1 MDKKIKKWDLQ
12 IFAKSLREHPK
23 LFGNYKKEL
32 LISEFAKLK
41 KFPRETIIIKDQEHL
56 CNDGFPSKFN
66 LSVSEFLWS
75 EWCKN
80 NNAVIKKGVFDYT
93 KMPEH
98 SFWTLVPCSREED
111 FDRVL
116 DESKQHLF
124 LFHIAL
130 TNGCHIIK
138 KNEETTEEYYRTFL
152 DFFIKHG
159 LDPKKLRVSSF
170 PGGVIE
176 NHGIKKKFP
185 QDHNNKLLK
194 KLSKEFG
201 FKVDDTTD
209 QTFLS
214 LRVFG
219 SPIFWGYRNEF
230 LYNDGKE
237 EWDLGTIEYLPY
249 KPVYETNEEGFITY
263 KDVVDSE
270 LVFLGGGVGLERFLL
285 MLEGKKNILELSSIK
300 PLADLIRKN
309 SKNKNPKDKAIL
321 LVEEILR
328 LMHHLVCEQG
338 GLGES
343 NLGNRN
349 RKAIISKLRTALIA
363 SIVAL
368 ELDCSEKFLDSF
380 LKENVKCQKP
390 IDGYVLKTNTK
401 ILKEVYKEIGE
412 KLRFHRESA
421 NFQKEIAGKIERYKL
436 K

>member
-1 MDKKIKKWDLQ
+1 MKKQKAKVDLKGFVKTLKKY
-12 IFAKSLREHPK
+12 PK

-66 LSVSEFLWS
+66 LSVSEYLWS

-93 KMPEH
+93 KVPEH
-98 SFWTLVPCSREED
+98 SFWTIVPCSREED
-111 FDRVL
+111 FDKVL
-116 DESKQHLF
+116 EESKQHLF

-130 TNGCHIIK
+130 TNGCHIVK
-138 KNEETTEEYYRTFL
+138 KEPKTIEEYFRTFIK
-152 DFFIKHG
+152 FFIKQG
-159 LDPKKLRVSSF
+159 LNPKNLVVSSF
-170 PGGVIE
+170 PGGIVE

-194 KLSKEFG
+194 TLSKEYG
-201 FKVDDTTD
+201 FKVKDTED

-230 LYNDGKE
+230 LYDNEGE

-249 KPVYETNEEGFITY
+249 KPIYQTNEEGFVTY
-263 KDVVDSE
+263 KNIVDSD
-270 LVFLGGGVGLERFLL
+270 LAFLGGGVGLERFLL
-285 MLEGKKNILELSSIK
+285 MQEGKTNILELSTIK

-309 SKNKNPKDKAIL
+309 SKNKNPNEKAIL
-321 LVEEILR
+321 LIVEILR

-338 GLGES
+338 GLGKS

-349 RKAIISKLRTALIA
+349 RKAIVSKMRTALVA

-368 ELDCSEKFLDSF
+368 DLNFNEKFLEDF
-380 LKENVKCQKP
+380 LKENVKNMKI
-390 IDGYVLKTNTK
+390 IDGN
-401 ILKEVYKEIGE
+401 ILKSNKKIVSEIYREIGE
-412 KLRFHRESA
+412 RLRIFGVSKQI
-421 NFQKEIAGKIERYKL
+421 QKEIAEKIEKYKL
-436 K
+436 R

>member
-1 MDKKIKKWDLQ
+1 MKEKVSLEKFVKI
-12 IFAKSLREHPK
+12 LREYPK
-23 LFGNYKKEL
+23 LFGNYKKEMS
-32 LISEFAKLK
+32 IEEFSKLK
-41 KFPRETIIIKDQEHL
+41 KFPRETIILKDEELL

-66 LSVSEFLWS
+66 LSVSEYLWS

-93 KMPEH
+93 KVPEH
-98 SFWTLVPCSREED
+98 SFWTIVPCSREED

-116 DESKQHLF
+116 ENSKQHLF

-138 KNEETTEEYYRTFL
+138 KDPKTIEEYFRTFIE
-152 DFFIKHG
+152 FFVKQG
-159 LDPKKLRVSSF
+159 LDPKKMSVSSF
-170 PGGVIE
+170 NGGIIE

-185 QDHNNKLLK
+185 VDHNNKLLK
-194 KLSKEFG
+194 QLSKEYG
-201 FKVDDTTD
+201 FKIIDTTD

-230 LYNDGKE
+230 FYNDGKE

-249 KPVYETNEEGFITY
+249 KPIYETNEEGFVSY
-263 KDVVDSE
+263 KDIVDSD
-270 LVFLGGGVGLERFLL
+270 LAFLGGGVGLERFLL
-285 MLEGKKNILELSSIK
+285 MLEGKKNILDLSIIK

-309 SKNKNPKDKAIL
+309 SKNKNPNEKAIL

-349 RKAIISKLRTALIA
+349 RKAVISKLRTALVA
-363 SIVAL
+363 SIVSL
-368 ELDCSEKFLDSF
+368 ELDFNEKFLEEF
-380 LKENVKCQKP
+380 LKENVKNMKP
-390 IDGYVLKTNTK
+390 SDGYVLKKNSK
-401 ILKEVYKEIGE
+401 IVNEVYKEIGE
-412 KLRFHRESA
+412 KLRFHKESA
-421 NFQKEIAGKIERYKL
+421 NFQKEISDKIERYKL